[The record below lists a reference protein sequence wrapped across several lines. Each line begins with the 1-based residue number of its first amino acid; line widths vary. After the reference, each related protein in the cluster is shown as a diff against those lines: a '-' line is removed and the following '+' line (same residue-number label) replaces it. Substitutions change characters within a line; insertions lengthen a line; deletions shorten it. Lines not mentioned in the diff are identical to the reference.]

1 MKVVL
6 DEKILDEARQRRGNT
21 DEQAWDDADFVA
33 GVVAECA
40 RQPGD
45 NTTVVIVDGQRRL
58 VKKPSR
64 SDVLRELA
72 KHMGVSRATTSDL
85 CQLAETYEPGIR
97 EEFSSTLTIGHYR
110 EAMRCQTVP
119 AVKLLERAVKS
130 EPEWGGQ
137 PIPID
142 ALRQIVR
149 KYNAAV
155 KPAQTPKELYALCID
170 RACKAID
177 DALNYAPKGDQKSL
191 TSMRE
196 WLTKVQA

>member
-45 NTTVVIVDGQRRL
+45 TTTVVIVDGQKQT

-64 SDVLRELA
+64 SDILNELA

-85 CQLAETYEPGIR
+85 CQLAETYEQGIR
-97 EEFSSTLTIGHYR
+97 EEFAATLTIGHFR

-130 EPEWGGQ
+130 EPEWHGQ
-137 PIPID
+137 PIPVD

-149 KYNAAV
+149 SYNAAV
-155 KPAQTPKELYALCID
+155 EPKKTKRELAKLYLD
-170 RACKAID
+170 RAYK
-177 DALNYAPKGDQKSL
+177 ALNEATAYLDDKAKSEVTFL
-191 TSMRE
+191 AMRVE
-196 WLTKVQA
+196 KVKA

>member
-1 MKVVL
+1 MKVSL
-6 DEKILDEARQRRGNT
+6 DEKILNEARQRRGNT
-21 DEQAWDDADFVA
+21 DAQAWDDADFVA

-45 NTTVVIVDGQRRL
+45 NTIVVVVDGQKQT

-64 SDVLRELA
+64 SDILRELA

-97 EEFSSTLTIGHYR
+97 EEYAATLTIGHYR
-110 EAMRCQTVP
+110 EAMRCQTVS
-119 AVKLLERAVKS
+119 AAKLLERAVKS

-137 PIPID
+137 PIPVD

-149 KYNAAV
+149 SYNAEV
-155 KPAQTPKELYALCID
+155 EPAKSKKELAQMYLD
-170 RACKAID
+170 RAHKALD
-177 DALNYAPKGDQKSL
+177 EACAYLGTEQKADVTKL
-191 TSMRE
+191 ML
-196 WLTKVQA
+196 WLVTVQA

>member
-45 NTTVVIVDGQRRL
+45 NTTVVIVDGQKQT

-64 SDVLRELA
+64 SDILAELA

-85 CQLAETYEPGIR
+85 CKLAETYEQGIR
-97 EEFSSTLTIGHYR
+97 EEFASTLTIGHFR

-137 PIPID
+137 PIPVD

-149 KYNAAV
+149 KYNADVA
-155 KPAQTPKELYALCID
+155 PAKTNKELAKMYLD
-170 RACKAID
+170 RAHKALD
-177 DALNYAPKGDQKSL
+177 EACAYLGAEQKADVSKL
-191 TSMRE
+191 ML
-196 WLTKVQA
+196 WLVAVQP